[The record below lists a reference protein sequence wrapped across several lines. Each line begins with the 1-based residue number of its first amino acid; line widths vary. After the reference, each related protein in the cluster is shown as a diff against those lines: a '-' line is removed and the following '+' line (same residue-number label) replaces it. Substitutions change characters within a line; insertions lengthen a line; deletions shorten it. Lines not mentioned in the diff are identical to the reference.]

1 LIQASKERRKRDITV
16 YDMTMAK
23 LRQLPESLVQEV
35 GDFVDFLLMRRDNIR
50 WQLWIQFSEG
60 LGIAESDMADYL
72 LNLEDYENRL
82 VRGEIKW

>member
-1 LIQASKERRKRDITV
+1 LIEASKERRKKYMTV
-16 YDMTMAK
+16 YDMTMDK
-23 LRQLPESLVQEV
+23 IRQLPESLIQEV
-35 GDFVDFLLMRRDNIR
+35 SDFVDFLLMKRDNIR

-60 LGIAESDMADYL
+60 LEIAESDMADYL